1 MKKQQAALAIG
12 AVALVCLV
20 LAMATRAEAIP
31 YFARKFDT
39 GCQTCHSV
47 VPKLNQTGMDFRARG
62 YRLPGFAQ
70 KGTVPIAAW
79 VAARY
84 ENRTDAGVDKVFVDK
99 VEMISGGQ
107 IGSRASYFAEWR
119 TVSLGLQNNGEL
131 DDRSGR
137 FEDLFVNFDLGPQT
151 TLTAGQFRHFQ
162 QFDAS
167 LRLSESTPVALD
179 ASVSGERQPGDSSRQ
194 AGLRGFSPAGR
205 SPSIMVTHRIPSARA
220 GAHFSDGWYLHGSV
234 PFPGELSIPLT
245 DEARETASFELDGR
259 VKGLVT
265 EAYLRRGL
273 SSVGGHAFLGRD
285 NQLYTGLVS
294 YDPGRWNST
303 LAIGAGVVDGD
314 ADRRLSWWSEY
325 QPMWGI
331 NLGFRI
337 DETSFSAT
345 RYHLY
350 GDVQLPIE
358 RALLWLLIEQTI
370 RDNDNR
376 TIFQLNGVF

>member
-1 MKKQQAALAIG
+1 
-12 AVALVCLV
+12 
-20 LAMATRAEAIP
+20 MATRAQAIP

-70 KGTVPIAAW
+70 KRTVPIAAW
-79 VAARY
+79 LSARY
-84 ENRTDAGVDKVFVDK
+84 ENRTDAEVDKIFVDK
-99 VEMISGGQ
+99 LELISGGE

-119 TVSLGLQNNGEL
+119 TVSLGLQNDGGL
-131 DDRSGR
+131 GDRSGR
-137 FEDLFVNFDLGPQT
+137 FEDLFFNVDLGPDT
-151 TLTAGQFRHFQ
+151 SLTAGQFRHFQ

-167 LRLSESTPVALD
+167 LRLSDSTPVALD
-179 ASVSGERQPGDSSRQ
+179 GSVTGEPQPGDSSRQ
-194 AGLRGFSPAGR
+194 ASLRGFSPAGR
-205 SPSIMVTHRIPSARA
+205 SPSIMLTHRIPSDRP
-220 GAHFSDGWYLHGSV
+220 GANFSDGWYVHGSL

-245 DEARETASFELDGR
+245 DEARDSASFELDGR
-259 VKGLVT
+259 IKGVVT

-285 NQLYTGLVS
+285 SQLYTGLAS
-294 YDPGRWNST
+294 LDPGRWNST
-303 LAIGAGVVDGD
+303 LAIGTGIIDGN

-325 QPMWGI
+325 QPMWGV

-337 DETSFSAT
+337 DDTSSSAT
-345 RYHLY
+345 GYHLY
-350 GDVQLPIE
+350 GDFQLPIGKS
-358 RALLWLLIEQTI
+358 LLWFLIEQTI

-376 TIFQLNGVF
+376 TVLQLNGLF